1 MLKTYRIIP
10 LVFILFLFGF
20 TFITVSPVLAVDTME
35 FFDLKDKV
43 RDLEMR
49 VDRLERGPSDKD
61 PFTYYPDR
69 NPRQSPDKK
78 FHCTGYP
85 EIRENPNEPKGVA
98 YAKCKQK
105 FDEAKR

>member
-1 MLKTYRIIP
+1 MLKTCRIIP

-20 TFITVSPVLAVDTME
+20 TFSTVSPVFAQQDPMIME
-35 FFDLKDKV
+35 LDRSV
-43 RDLEMR
+43 RDLQNR
-49 VDRLERGPSDKD
+49 IYWLESQHRDKD
-61 PFTYYPDR
+61 PYTYYPDR
-69 NPRQSPDKK
+69 NARTSPDKK

-85 EIRENPNEPKGVA
+85 EIRENPDEPKGVA

>member
-20 TFITVSPVLAVDTME
+20 TFITVSPVLAVDDLE
-35 FFDLKDKV
+35 FRDLQDKV
-43 RDLEMR
+43 RMLEGR
-49 VDRLERGPSDKD
+49 IYTLESKDNDKD
-61 PFTYYPDR
+61 PFTYSPNG
-69 NPRQSPDKK
+69 NPRQSRDGK

-85 EIRENPNEPKGVA
+85 EIRENPDEPKGVA

-105 FDEAKR
+105 FDEAKK